1 MLEELLF
8 WSLKVSLLM
17 ALMYA
22 SYWLLFKKN
31 THFQL
36 RRLMVLTC
44 LLLAVFIPFV
54 EVELSLPWS
63 NPIDEKLASVT
74 FDPITPPD
82 SSVTVPIDEITPPN
96 PISEPIRWKALILNI
111 YLVGLI
117 VAASLFLLEIL
128 KLSYWYYFGARR
140 TDIQDNVITHK
151 GIKYPFSFWK
161 WIFIPQGTDY
171 DKDIWEIIEKHE
183 SAHLN
188 QYHTLDMVFLNI
200 IQCFF
205 WYNPFIYLIQKE
217 LKDNHEALADQSV
230 LTTTDFKIY
239 AQALV
244 KVSINSNALKLGHSF
259 ALISTLSKRITAMQ
273 TQRTGMTKTVT
284 RMIVFTVI
292 IAGLT
297 LFNVVKGQELE
308 KVKSREEALEIVKR
322 RSSNN
327 IPFLIFSELTE
338 KHQETFDR
346 LKAAFPNKTIR
357 FMYSKS
363 PQSHD
368 FMIGNQQQHKALYF
382 DKLDIEEKNELIE
395 RVKSDSVKLSTTRM
409 LLSVD
414 TDYEFTLMELMEEI
428 ETSIYY
434 NANYIAFYEPS
445 EEKLEDKIYDISQ
458 VNIRP
463 EPIGGIETFV
473 RAIALDVELPKNIN
487 KKDLPPSIDFEV
499 VVNGG
504 KLLTNIKLLTELKGS
519 DKRNKEMYLFFGQ
532 VHNMMLEKVREL
544 YSWKRGIKDG
554 KEVRVRTTIA
564 IPTKYM

>member
-1 MLEELLF
+1 MMLEELLL
-8 WSLKVSLLM
+8 WSLKVGLLI
-17 ALMYA
+17 ALMYG

-36 RRLMVLTC
+36 RRLIVLAC
-44 LLLAVFIPFV
+44 LLLAVSIPFIEV
-54 EVELSLPWS
+54 EVSLPWS

-74 FDPITPPD
+74 FDPITPPH
-82 SSVTVPIDEITPPN
+82 SSVTVPMNEQTAAQ
-96 PISEPIRWKALILNI
+96 PIPQPFRWKNLLLNI
-111 YLVGLI
+111 YLIGLI
-117 VAASLFLLEIL
+117 AAAGLFLLEIV

-171 DKDIWEIIEKHE
+171 QKDIWEIIEKHE

-188 QYHTLDMVFLNI
+188 QYHTLDMVFINV
-200 IQCFF
+200 IQIFF
-205 WYNPFIYLIQKE
+205 WYNPFVYLIQKE
-217 LKDNHEALADQSV
+217 LKENHEALADQSV
-230 LTTTDFKIY
+230 LTTTDFKVY
-239 AQALV
+239 TQALV
-244 KVSINSNALKLGHSF
+244 KVSINSNALNLGHSF

-273 TQRTGMTKTVT
+273 TQRTGLIKTVS
-284 RMIVFTVI
+284 RI
-292 IAGLT
+292 LT
-297 LFNVVKGQELE
+297 LTFIMTCLTLVNVLKGQDQATT
-308 KVKSREEALEIVKR
+308 REEALEIVKR
-322 RSSNN
+322 RSSQN

-338 KHQETFDR
+338 KHQETFAR

-363 PQSHD
+363 PQSPD
-368 FMIGNQQQHKALYF
+368 FVIGNRQQHKALYF
-382 DKLDIEEKNELIE
+382 DKLDVDEKNELIE
-395 RVKSDSVKLSTTRM
+395 IVKSDSAKLATTRM
-409 LLSVD
+409 LLSAD
-414 TDYEFTLMELMEEI
+414 TDYEFTPMELMEEI
-428 ETSIYY
+428 EASIFY

-458 VNIRP
+458 VNVRP
-463 EPIGGIETFV
+463 EPIGGIDTFV
-473 RAIALDVELPKNIN
+473 RAIALDVELPKNIDKN
-487 KKDLPPSIDFEV
+487 DLPLSIDFEV

-519 DKRNKEMYLFFGQ
+519 DKKNEDMYLFFGQ